1 MIHADILQGL
11 NVRKVTL
18 SQDRE
23 LYGVEMRAEPN
34 FPTLGKKAGSE
45 CSHR

>member
-1 MIHADILQGL
+1 MKGL

-18 SQDRE
+18 SQQRD

-34 FPTLGKKAGSE
+34 FPTLGKKAGGSIYFV
-45 CSHR
+45 